1 METACKRY
9 VEGKRF
15 TELENLVAITK
26 DVFDIDRH
34 MMYDYLLT
42 AHVQS
47 GDASK
52 ALNLWTQMQEEDIQ
66 PKIEFLRKLAI
77 FLKQKGQLVPF
88 AVPADT
94 EKDIEIFTPPQPE
107 RSTGKAA
114 AALKPQNVETV
125 ASSDPKSNP
134 PKTKEANR
142 SPAIP
147 SPVSA
152 KIKEFNDAINNGDVE
167 AAQTLLKEYVFL
179 LVYYFHVLK
188 LINIF
193 FPQS

>member
-1 METACKRY
+1 M
-9 VEGKRF
+9 
-15 TELENLVAITK
+15 
-26 DVFDIDRH
+26 
-34 MMYDYLLT
+34 
-42 AHVQS
+42 
-47 GDASK
+47 
-52 ALNLWTQMQEEDIQ
+52 
-66 PKIEFLRKLAI
+66 
-77 FLKQKGQLVPF
+77 
-88 AVPADT
+88 
-94 EKDIEIFTPPQPE
+94 
-107 RSTGKAA
+107 
-114 AALKPQNVETV
+114 KPQNVETV